1 MLVSRERELEILL
14 RCLDAAIDGQPR
26 LVLCRGEPGVGKTR
40 LVEEFSGLAEG
51 REVPTVWGLGVES
64 SGAPPYWVWRQ
75 VLRAMSPVVD
85 LVSIAGVHG
94 LTTDLALLAPDV
106 FTRSEVQPKSP
117 GSIEDRFRQ
126 FDAVGRLLRWVTEEQ
141 PLVIV
146 IDDAHWADEPSL
158 LLLQHLART
167 VTSERLLMIVNHRDT
182 EQVQSVLA
190 TELQR
195 EPVTREIELTG
206 LPAAGVAEQLS
217 LVVGHEVPGAD
228 ADRVHGLTG
237 GNPFFVSEV
246 GRMLADRP
254 AGVAMTLVTANVRAA
269 IGVRLARLSP
279 GAVRLLRAASILGQ
293 EFSVAVAAAMV
304 RVPVLSCL
312 GWLDQAVGAGF
323 VETAST
329 LGEHRFTHALIRDA
343 IETNLAPL
351 DRARL
356 HRLAADAI
364 ESFYAGRLEQHL
376 SDLARH
382 WAVAA
387 DEADRRTAVRW
398 IARAAD
404 EAMRRLAY
412 EEGIRLFRLALVAG
426 AAELGQ
432 AERCRLLLDLGA
444 ALHITADLPG
454 QLSVCQEAAGIARG
468 LERPELLAEAALVM
482 EGVGLPEF
490 DLPTRRLCD
499 EALAALDPLLTALRA
514 RLMANLSGICMYQGD
529 PIGASVTSERAL
541 ALATES
547 GDPAATMDA
556 VRARQLARSGPDGLE
571 ERERLAEQMLAIGC
585 AASNPSA
592 QMWAHLWQVDAAFQ
606 HGSLARVYHEIADLA
621 GCVEEVRGPTARWQ
635 LLRCQAALAQGEG
648 RFDDAIRLADQAFA
662 EFGST
667 GYDAPFHSRNGL
679 LTMVGHHIG
688 HGVDESGSLVASGLI
703 DETIGSPIYPT
714 AGVIMSIAPAF
725 LLASVGRRAEATA
738 IYRRLG
744 PPVNWRPMQHVVTA
758 SYAFGI
764 PVAIALD
771 AADDVATL
779 HDLLAHYGG
788 QHVASGGGAVSYMGP
803 VELWMGMAS
812 RHLGLLDQAVSELE
826 RAEETCAANGAAGF
840 HTEALY
846 ELASALASRSGPGD
860 LWRARALTKDA
871 ARKAAALGMLPFTV
885 MAGRLSEQLDD
896 HRPMLTRRER
906 EVAELIAEGL
916 TNREIAERLYLSE
929 RTAQNH
935 VHHILTKLD
944 LTNRSQIAVWSN
956 RQN

>member
-1 MLVSRERELEILL
+1 MLVSRECELEVLL
-14 RCLDAAIDGQPR
+14 RCLDAAIDSHPR

-40 LVEEFSGLAEG
+40 LIQELSGLAEARG
-51 REVPTVWGLGVES
+51 VPTVWGLGADS
-64 SGAPPYWVWRQ
+64 AGAPPYWVWRQ

-85 LVSIAGVHG
+85 LAGIAGEHR

-106 FTRSEVQPKSP
+106 FTRSEVQPNSP

-126 FDAVGRLLRWVTEEQ
+126 FDAVGRLLRWGTAEQ

-146 IDDAHWADEPSL
+146 IDDAQWADEPSL

-167 VTSERLLMIVNHRDT
+167 LTSERLLMVINHRDT
-182 EQVQSVLA
+182 EQVHGVLA
-190 TELQR
+190 TELRR
-195 EPVTREIELTG
+195 ESLTREIELTG
-206 LPAAGVAEQLS
+206 LSAAGVAEQLS
-217 LVVGHEVPGAD
+217 LIVGHDLPGAD

-237 GNPFFVSEV
+237 GNPFFVSEI
-246 GRMLADRP
+246 GRILAEQP
-254 AGVAMTLVTANVRAA
+254 VGVAMTMVTANVRAA
-269 IGVRLARLSP
+269 IGARLARLSP
-279 GAVRLLRAASILGQ
+279 DAVRLLRAASILGQ
-293 EFSVAVAAAMV
+293 EFSVAVAATMV
-304 RVPVLSCL
+304 QSPVLSCL
-312 GWLDQAVGAGF
+312 GRLDEAVGAGF
-323 VETAST
+323 VETSPT

-343 IETNLAPL
+343 IESGLDPI

-364 ESFYAGRLEQHL
+364 ESFYSGRLELHL

-387 DEADRRTAVRW
+387 DEADRPTAVRW

-432 AERCRLLLDLGA
+432 AQRCRLLLDLGA
-444 ALHITADLPG
+444 ALHITADLSG
-454 QLSVCQEAAGIARG
+454 QLSVCQEAAGIARSI
-468 LERPELLAEAALVM
+468 ERPELLAEAALIM
-482 EGVGLPEF
+482 EGVGVPEF
-490 DLPTRRLCD
+490 DISTRRLCD
-499 EALAALDPLLTALRA
+499 EALAALDPSLTAMRA
-514 RLMANLSGICMYQGD
+514 RLTANLSGICMYQGD

-547 GDPAATMDA
+547 GDPAATVDA
-556 VRARQLARSGPDGLE
+556 IRARQLAFSGPDGLE
-571 ERERLAEQMLAIGC
+571 ERERLAERMLSIGC
-585 AASNPSA
+585 ADSNPSA
-592 QMWAHLWQVDAAFQ
+592 QMWAHLWQIDAAFQ
-606 HGSLARVYHEIADLA
+606 HGSLARVHHEIADLA
-621 GCVEEVRGPTARWQ
+621 WCVEEVRGPTARWQ
-635 LLRCQAALAQGEG
+635 LLRCQAALAQGVG

-688 HGVDESGSLVASGLI
+688 HGLGESGSLAASGLI
-703 DETIGSPIYPT
+703 DETSGSPIYPT
-714 AGVIMSIAPAF
+714 AGVILSIAPAF

-744 PPVNWRPMQHVVTA
+744 PPRNWRPMQHVVTA
-758 SYAFGI
+758 SYAFAI

-771 AADDVATL
+771 ALDDVATL
-779 HDLLAHYGG
+779 HDLLARYGG

-803 VELWMGMAS
+803 VELWLGIAS
-812 RHLGLLDQAVSELE
+812 RHLGLLDQAVAELE
-826 RAEETCAANGAAGF
+826 RAEQTCAANDAAGF

-846 ELASALASRSGPGD
+846 ELASVLASRSAPGD
-860 LWRARALTKDA
+860 LFRARALTRDA
-871 ARKAAALGMLPFTV
+871 ARKAAALGMVPFTV
-885 MAGRLSEQLDD
+885 KVGRLSELLED
-896 HRPMLTRRER
+896 HRPVLTRRER
-906 EVAELIAEGL
+906 EVAELIGEGL

-944 LTNRSQIAVWSN
+944 LANRSQIAVWCN